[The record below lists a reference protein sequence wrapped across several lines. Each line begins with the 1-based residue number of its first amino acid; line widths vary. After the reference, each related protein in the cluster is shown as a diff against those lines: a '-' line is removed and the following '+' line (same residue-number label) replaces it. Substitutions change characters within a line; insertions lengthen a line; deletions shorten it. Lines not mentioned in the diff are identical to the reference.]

1 MHTLYFK
8 TMTAAILFSCL
19 SLNVSGYSLTDED
32 KQSIEQGKKNAEGVD
47 LSGLLQGR
55 ARNSADLDAKVKEA
69 VEQSADIAGGA
80 MTGKAQKE
88 QAIAACQN
96 QKQYLLV
103 SRSMGQESLKDAMA
117 EASGNSELHLIF
129 QGIPDGMTVQ
139 EGVLDIQRMAREFDP
154 VPSVGLNPLMFRRQ
168 NVKDVPHSILFS
180 PGHWQGN
187 KCVQSV
193 IASMRGLTNYDY
205 LLKQV
210 ENGRSG
216 NLGKLGPTV
225 AISEENFM
233 DAIEEKIKTTDWDS
247 MKKRAAETVWTD
259 YPMENLPAARTDRIF
274 QIDPTVVAIRDIV
287 TPDGEIVARKG
298 DRINQ
303 LEVMPFNQLLVIL
316 NPLREKEIE
325 AATQIIA
332 QGKADG
338 LKVSVLATKI
348 DRDHGWESYNKI
360 VKTMGQHVFLLTQEV
375 RQRFQIRSTLSVVT
389 AEEGKFLIREVAL

>member
-1 MHTLYFK
+1 MHIRYFK

-32 KQSIEQGKKNAEGVD
+32 RQAIDQGKKNAESID

-55 ARNSADLDAKVKEA
+55 ARNSADIDAKVKEA

-80 MTGKAQKE
+80 MTGKAQKDI
-88 QAIAACQN
+88 AIAACKN

-154 VPSVGLNPLMFRRQ
+154 VPSVGLDPLMFRRQ
-168 NVKDVPHSILFS
+168 NVEDVPHSILFS

-216 NLGKLGPTV
+216 DLGKLGPTV

-247 MKKRAAETVWTD
+247 MKKRAAETVWED
-259 YPMENLPAARTDRIF
+259 YPMESLPAARTDRIF
-274 QIDPTVVAIRDIV
+274 QIDPTVVAIQDIV
-287 TPDGEIVARKG
+287 TPDGQIVARKG

-325 AATQIIA
+325 AAKQIIA